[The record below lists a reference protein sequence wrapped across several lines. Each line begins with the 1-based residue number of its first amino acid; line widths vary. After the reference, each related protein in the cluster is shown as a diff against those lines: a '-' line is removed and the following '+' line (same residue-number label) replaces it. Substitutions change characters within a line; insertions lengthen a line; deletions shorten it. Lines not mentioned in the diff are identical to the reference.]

1 MRDVGFIHGTD
12 VVAIELLQSRAVLF
26 VVGHGLNSMYQRPEP
41 YTSAVGA

>member
-1 MRDVGFIHGTD
+1 
-12 VVAIELLQSRAVLF
+12 VLF